1 MSETNNNTLPANAN
15 EQSTAKAQDTNAP
28 ATSGNKSPAW
38 NAADPTDGRTYYD
51 YGSKYPPCTRVQIFL
66 EATYLALILVA
77 GFYFLVWIFA
87 EDIALYHT
95 ELKFQD
101 LNIKL
106 QQMAAFSTSGLIGGA
121 MFGLKYLYHVTA
133 RGLWHEDRRVWRI
146 FSPLLAAALSTMI
159 GILIDGG
166 IVHIADS
173 ATSEKQNLSTSFVS
187 IGFITGYFADT
198 ALAKLQE
205 IATVLFGSNLKAP
218 PTQQK

>member
-1 MSETNNNTLPANAN
+1 MSEVNNNNTLPANT
-15 EQSTAKAQDTNAP
+15 EQEAVKAQDANAP
-28 ATSGNKSPAW
+28 AASGHKSPAW
-38 NAADPTDGRTYYD
+38 NAADPTDGRWYYD
-51 YGSKYPPCTRVQIFL
+51 YKSKYPLWTRIQIFL
-66 EATYLALILVA
+66 EATYLVLILTA
-77 GFYFLVWIFA
+77 SFYFLVWIFA
-87 EDIALYHT
+87 ENMALCHT
-95 ELKFQD
+95 TLKFQD

-106 QQMAAFSTSGLIGGA
+106 QQMAAFSTSGFIGGA

-173 ATSEKQNLSTSFVS
+173 ATSEKHNLSTSFVS

-218 PTQQK
+218 PSQQK